1 MPRKLFNGCETRLKV
16 GGAEMKRYV
25 FFIVDTDGSELRWRN
40 LTEKQARSLH
50 KWTEEHIDW
59 SNINSFGWEEME

>member
-1 MPRKLFNGCETRLKV
+1 
-16 GGAEMKRYV
+16 MKRYV